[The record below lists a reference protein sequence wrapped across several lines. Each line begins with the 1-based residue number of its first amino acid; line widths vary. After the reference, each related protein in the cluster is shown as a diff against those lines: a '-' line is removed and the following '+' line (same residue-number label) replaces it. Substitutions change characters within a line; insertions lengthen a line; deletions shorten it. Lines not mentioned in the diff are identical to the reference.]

1 MLTDLHKR
9 ILALVGLAGVLG
21 ALLVAMSEAL
31 EQCKPQWDA
40 LVAQWR
46 LVFPARIDVNADEDK
61 AKVSEHTP
69 KQGESPQ
76 GETDGEGPTQAP
88 EQGAEAEVRA

>member
-46 LVFPARIDVNADEDK
+46 LAFPARIDVKPDD
-61 AKVSEHTP
+61 
-69 KQGESPQ
+69 
-76 GETDGEGPTQAP
+76 DAP
-88 EQGAEAEVRA
+88 ELSEDSPKTTEGAPDEA